1 MVGPNF
7 RLLLTVI
14 ILQFKNHTN
23 TESSLP
29 LLRVCHLEEAC
40 EGEFLGGQ
48 WNSSSYRPASLTG
61 KTVREKQYTEESVLW
76 PHPKAPLCTAR
87 ALLHSR
93 ESLKDWCFFPPPL
106 QVQLTLSFQECTP
119 PPTRRGGISSPEEP
133 ERIKQGE
140 GNLSRFSL
148 WEFFMDAP
156 CHDRSGI
163 HPSVSHN
170 ASAHLPWF
178 CLGLPVSSGTNMA
191 QVIHTTCWLSW
202 LFFLVP
208 KVFATEFQASY
219 AFALGSCLPLTVF
232 STPGQGIVTV
242 I

>member
-1 MVGPNF
+1 MSLSKPPRREGTRTSLLTEHALSCYCRREGSACGPAVMVGPNF

-61 KTVREKQYTEESVLW
+61 KTVRGKQYTEESVLW

-93 ESLKDWCFFPPPL
+93 ESLKD
-106 QVQLTLSFQECTP
+106 
-119 PPTRRGGISSPEEP
+119 
-133 ERIKQGE
+133 
-140 GNLSRFSL
+140 
-148 WEFFMDAP
+148 
-156 CHDRSGI
+156 
-163 HPSVSHN
+163 
-170 ASAHLPWF
+170 
-178 CLGLPVSSGTNMA
+178 
-191 QVIHTTCWLSW
+191 
-202 LFFLVP
+202 
-208 KVFATEFQASY
+208 
-219 AFALGSCLPLTVF
+219 
-232 STPGQGIVTV
+232 
-242 I
+242 